1 METLRAWAGVVKEE
15 EEGEGDWRAGV
26 GWEEKKQEKEEE
38 ISEAGSREARHSA
51 EMEEV
56 VEEGGV
62 DP

>member
-1 METLRAWAGVVKEE
+1 MVKEE